1 MQLRCCYLSF
11 AFSIAARNIAASRTC
26 QGRGRL
32 DAVQPV
38 AGKRRGRYFGVMDR
52 EGVLDVVRKVYKETN
67 AEIIFVDGYPEMSG
81 TPWLDGGETFGA
93 K

>member
-1 MQLRCCYLSF
+1 
-11 AFSIAARNIAASRTC
+11 
-26 QGRGRL
+26 
-32 DAVQPV
+32 
-38 AGKRRGRYFGVMDR
+38 MDR